1 MSVQPHVD
9 SASRARQFIQLC
21 TRHRQSHPR
30 TPTLSCITRQRR
42 RLSALAAL
50 ARMNLLKTS
59 PKSKTSTSDM
69 AVFQF
74 QKGFFVPL
82 VYTNI
87 VVEGS
92 RPGGR
97 PKRTWR
103 EVVQKDCQVRNLN
116 REDAVDR
123 DRWKK
128 PIMIG

>member
-1 MSVQPHVD
+1 
-9 SASRARQFIQLC
+9 
-21 TRHRQSHPR
+21 
-30 TPTLSCITRQRR
+30 
-42 RLSALAAL
+42 
-50 ARMNLLKTS
+50 MNLLKTS